1 MTAYFNRR
9 SMMRGVLGATAVA
22 VGIPSLDIFLDNHG
36 KAFADGAK
44 LPVRFGTY
52 FWGLGLTPI
61 VTGGSRWVPTKVGD
75 GYEITPELQS
85 LKGLRDKVSVF
96 SGFRVLLDGRP
107 NLQHWTGQASVLSG
121 QAPGKLGTFDAG
133 TFDVAMVD
141 QLGGGTRFRSLEMT
155 PFGNPKLSYSTRTGQ
170 SFNTPETSPMALYT
184 RIFGNGF
191 RDPNDPNWSPDPSI
205 MLRQSVL
212 SAVSDQRKALLAQA
226 SSADRIKLDQY
237 FTSLRQMEQQLSVES
252 LRPAK
257 AESCLVPKAPSE
269 EKRSGQIDVVNANNR
284 QMAQL
289 MAMALACNQTRIFNV
304 VHTSATSEA
313 YLPGDTS
320 IYHLHTH
327 DEPVDA
333 KLGYQPIS
341 SKLAEMAFRGYG
353 DFLAAMD
360 AIKEGD
366 GTLLDNSVVLGF
378 SDTGYAK
385 IHSTDNI
392 PMFLGGGAGGRHRGG
407 VHVAGNGDPVT
418 RVSLT
423 AQQLAG
429 MPVGSFGAGSMSTS
443 KPVTEVIKA

>member
-1 MTAYFNRR
+1 MTVFNRR
-9 SMMRGVLGATAVA
+9 SMMRGMLGGAAVT
-22 VGIPSLDIFLDNHG
+22 VGIPTLDIFLDSHG
-36 KAFADGAK
+36 KAYADGAK

-61 VTGGSRWVPTKVGD
+61 VTGGSRWVPTKTGA

-85 LKGLRDKVSVF
+85 LAKLRDKVSVF
-96 SGFRVLLDGRP
+96 SGFRVHLDGKP
-107 NLQHWTGQASVLSG
+107 NLQHWTGQGAVLSG
-121 QAPGKLGTFDAG
+121 LAPSKIGTFDAG
-133 TFDVAMVD
+133 TFDTAMVD
-141 QLGGGTRFRSLEMT
+141 QLGGGTRFRSIELT

-170 SFNTPETSPMALYT
+170 SFNTPETSPASLYA
-184 RIFGNGF
+184 RIFGEGF

-205 MLRQSVL
+205 MARQSVL
-212 SAVSDQRKALLAQA
+212 SAVTDQRKALLAQA
-226 SSADRIKLDQY
+226 SAADRIKLDQY
-237 FTSLRQMEQQLSVES
+237 FTSLRQMEQQLAVES
-252 LRPAK
+252 QRPAK
-257 AESCLVPKAPSE
+257 CESCVVPKAPAQE
-269 EKRSGQIDVVNANNR
+269 MRSGQIEIVNNNNR

-289 MAMALACNQTRIFNV
+289 MAMALACNQTKIFNV

-313 YLPGDTS
+313 YLPGDTA

-341 SKLAEMAFRGYG
+341 SKLAELAFRGYG
-353 DFLAAMD
+353 EFLTALD
-360 AIKEGD
+360 GIKEGD
-366 GTLLDNSVVLGF
+366 GTLLDNAVVLGF

-392 PMFLGGGAGGRHRGG
+392 PMFLAGGAGGRHKGG

-418 RVSLT
+418 RISLT

-429 MPVGSFGAGSMSTS
+429 MPVGSFGVGGMNTS
-443 KPVTEVIKA
+443 KPVTEVLKG